1 MNVIEERKAT
11 FAEAKAL
18 LTKRKK
24 DLPEMGYEQAN
35 TLEYLE
41 KFSPLSPEDSKKME
55 KELEALGFLTPG
67 QVADLVNILP
77 KKEDTVRAVLTR
89 EKLSLNAEQVKEVLK
104 ACKKH
109 AE

>member
-1 MNVIEERKAT
+1 MNVIEERKAS

-41 KFSPLSPEDSKKME
+41 KFTALSTEDAKKME
-55 KELEALGFLTPG
+55 KELEALGFLTPE
-67 QVADLVNILP
+67 QIVDLVNVVP

-104 ACKKH
+104 VCKK
-109 AE
+109 